1 MQSLDVTKNLALT
14 SLACNNNELITLDV
28 ANNTSLVKFYCSDN
42 KLTRINITANT
53 ALKELDVADNLLSVL
68 NIRNNAALTYLCVSN
83 NADIAMVDVKL
94 NTALEVLV
102 ASGLAITDV
111 DLTANTALKGV
122 ELFNENLTTSNI
134 PATTRIG
141 YVFERKTP
149 YSKGKMMSVN
159 VTSGKWSEAKTW
171 CTSFTGW
178 YLPSIDELSQIY
190 NNKSV
195 IDSVLSAYGY
205 ATLYNES
212 YEFYWSSTDGKYGG
226 RRRMSFWD
234 GETDEGNMSTH
245 NLVRAVLAW

>member
-1 MQSLDVTKNLALT
+1 M
-14 SLACNNNELITLDV
+14 
-28 ANNTSLVKFYCSDN
+28 
-42 KLTRINITANT
+42 
-53 ALKELDVADNLLSVL
+53 KELDVADNLLSVL

-159 VTSGKWSEAKTW
+159 VTSRKWNEAKTW
-171 CTSFTGW
+171 CTSFAGW

-190 NNKSV
+190 NNK
-195 IDSVLSAYGY
+195 
-205 ATLYNES
+205 
-212 YEFYWSSTDGKYGG
+212 
-226 RRRMSFWD
+226 
-234 GETDEGNMSTH
+234 
-245 NLVRAVLAW
+245 